1 MRDLQ
6 LIPFPGDKG
15 FALQNRRTK
24 DVSSVIPITQKG
36 ITGAQFPDGTTVV
49 VNIGGDVSSAVF
61 VSLTDQ
67 GDFFPCPNCGES
79 HVKDA
84 GLVVRGNTYEVLAV
98 VSVASYPFS
107 PRAFFGISISMM
119 SFARRLDPRSEGT
132 SDPPNES
139 AADTQ
144 SPFRA
149 VDGMVEEFFDGS
161 VLAVDDFDD
170 NEENDDSTDVEEES
184 DSENAPASKLGG
196 DADGF
201 DDIFGRNEQ
210 GPVDPDSLPPLGVSE
225 DYGFDPVTGLPVN
238 NSDRT

>member
-15 FALQNRRTK
+15 FALRNRRTK

-36 ITGAQFPDGTTVV
+36 LTGAQFPDGTTVV

-119 SFARRLDPRSEGT
+119 RFARRLDPRSEGT
-132 SDPPNES
+132 SGPPNES
-139 AADTQ
+139 PADTQ
-144 SPFRA
+144 SASGA
-149 VDGMVEEFFDGS
+149 VDGMVEEFFDDS
-161 VLAVDDFDD
+161 ALVDDFDD
-170 NEENDDSTDVEEES
+170 EDSTDVEGE
-184 DSENAPASKLGG
+184 DSENAPASELGG

-201 DDIFGRNEQ
+201 VDVFGGIPQ
-210 GPVDPDSLPPLGVSE
+210 GPVDPNSLPSLGVSQ
-225 DYGFDPVTGLPVN
+225 DYGFDPVTGEPVDF
-238 NSDRT
+238 SDRI